1 MDLLQLE
8 AQVEMDLAVDLVVE
22 VVRLLKLIPQFNQV
36 EHLLAEEQEYLD
48 KVQMDLEVLERH
60 LLLV

>member
-8 AQVEMDLAVDLVVE
+8 AQVEMDLAVDLAVE
-22 VVRLLKLIPQFNQV
+22 VVRLLKLIPQLNQV
-36 EHLLAEEQEYLD
+36 EHLLVEEQEYLD
-48 KVQMDLEVLERH
+48 KVQMDLEVLEQH

>member
-8 AQVEMDLAVDLVVE
+8 AQVEMDLAVDLAVE
-22 VVRLLKLIPQFNQV
+22 VVRLLKLIPQLNQV

>member
-8 AQVEMDLAVDLVVE
+8 VQVEMDLAVDLVVA
-22 VVRLLKLIPQFNQV
+22 VVHLLKLIPQLNQV
-36 EHLLAEEQEYLD
+36 EHLLVEEQEYLD
-48 KVQMDLEVLERH
+48 KVQMELEVLERH